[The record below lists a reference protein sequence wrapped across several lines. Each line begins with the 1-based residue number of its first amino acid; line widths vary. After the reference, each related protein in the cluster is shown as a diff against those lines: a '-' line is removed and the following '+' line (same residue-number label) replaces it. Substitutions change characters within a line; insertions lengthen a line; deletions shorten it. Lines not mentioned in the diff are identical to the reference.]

1 MSLLFGSL
9 LCFGGYRF
17 FMIMLPIWAFF
28 IGLWLVAKG
37 FALLFGAGII
47 SISAGLTIGLI
58 LGIVLALLSWQFY
71 ELGVALLG
79 ALVTAWL
86 SSGFMHALGFEPGF
100 LTATI
105 TLVSALVVG
114 ILTYLREWQKYLIML
129 LTSIFGANAIVL
141 AFLLPTGQ
149 ILIDDLQ
156 GAGTAIQPI
165 LQQSW
170 IWSLIWLG
178 IAIAGVTIQYRSYRQ
193 VEFIKQ
199 EFVKYWS

>member
-1 MSLLFGSL
+1 MPALLEEYIFRVL
-9 LCFGGYRF
+9 LLPEPGRTSVSE
-17 FMIMLPIWAFF
+17 PIWWICAVLVL
-28 IGLWLVAKG
+28 GLC
-37 FALLFGAGII
+37 
-47 SISAGLTIGLI
+47 
-58 LGIVLALLSWQFY
+58 WQFY

-79 ALVTAWL
+79 GLVTAWL
-86 SSGFMHALGFEPGF
+86 SAGFMHALGLEPGF

-105 TLVSALVVG
+105 ALVCALVAG

-129 LTSIFGANAIVL
+129 LTSIFGANTIVL

-178 IAIAGVTIQYRSYRQ
+178 IAIAGVTIQHRSYRQ